1 MSLTLKP
8 SDIPEFQKTPLPKPE
23 SKSELES
30 NLSKNAKDQAK
41 FAKDDHDRTKRDLE
55 MANAINTDHKP
66 TAPTLDREGAE
77 TKKDDLVV
85 EKKPGNTAFIG

>member
-23 SKSELES
+23 SKSEL
-30 NLSKNAKDQAK
+30 NLSNNAKDQAK

-77 TKKDDLVV
+77 TEKDDLVV